1 MPETGYAQPPSGEP
15 TERANVTVVFLR
27 MSAPPLRPPVR
38 LPPGVSIRR
47 ERIGLEDYR
56 QLYNEV
62 GGPWLWWLR
71 RVMPDKVLDKHLA
84 SSTVGV
90 HLLRVKGEVAGFFE
104 LDAGYWPLV
113 NLNYFGLRLPFIG
126 RGLGGLLLD
135 YAVDEVFSSTSPL
148 RGMSVNTCNAD
159 HPRALPNYL
168 AAGFSEYRRVQEA
181 WDIPVR
187 LGFKI
192 PDHLKG

>member
-1 MPETGYAQPPSGEP
+1 MPKTGHASPPLDEA

-27 MSAPPLRPPVR
+27 MTSPPSRPLTI
-38 LPPGVSIRR
+38 LPPGVSISR
-47 ERIGLEDYR
+47 ERLGVDAYR

-71 RVMPDKVLDKHLA
+71 RIMPDKVLEKHLA
-84 SSTVGV
+84 SSTLSL
-90 HLLRVKGEVAGFFE
+90 HLLRVDGELAGFFE
-104 LDAGYWPLV
+104 LDAGYWPMV
-113 NLNYFGLRLPFIG
+113 NLNYFGLLPGFIG
-126 RGLGGLLLD
+126 RGLGQTFLN
-135 YAVDEVFSSTSPL
+135 YAVDQVFGSPSPL
-148 RGMSVNTCNAD
+148 RGMTVNTCNAD

-168 AAGFSEYRRVQEA
+168 AAGFCEYRRAQEE

-192 PDHLKG
+192 PDRLKG